1 MHTRGRYSA
10 AALSTP
16 LAVGPN
22 GPREVLSPPDYFN
35 AREREEWNAIV
46 GCLGTDF
53 FPRESLALLASYV
66 SISCQLEAITRE
78 LSPFKEGP
86 PRDEAIRQGY
96 WRL

>member
-22 GPREVLSPPDYFN
+22 GPREVLEPPDYFN

-46 GCLGTDF
+46 DRLGGDF
-53 FPRESLALLASYV
+53 FPPECRTLLASYV
-66 SISCQLEAITRE
+66 SISCKLEAITAQ
-78 LSPFKEGP
+78 LSRFKG
-86 PRDEAIRQGY
+86 RGRRAT
-96 WRL
+96 